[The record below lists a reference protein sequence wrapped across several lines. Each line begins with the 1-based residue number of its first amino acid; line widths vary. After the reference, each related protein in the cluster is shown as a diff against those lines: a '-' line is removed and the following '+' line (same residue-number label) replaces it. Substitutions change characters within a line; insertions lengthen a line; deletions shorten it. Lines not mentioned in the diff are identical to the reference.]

1 MIRMK
6 TKKLRVMHVTE
17 DLGVGGLERVVATLC
32 RAVDPSRFESSVLCL
47 REMGPFADELREQGF
62 SVSLLES
69 TAGRT
74 DYLSFLK
81 VARFLREQQ
90 VDVVHSHNTH
100 AFIDGGLGATLSG
113 VRTVVHTDHARSFP
127 DKRRYMVAEH
137 LLSHLAYRVV
147 GVSSDTSRNLIR
159 YERISPRKLTVIP
172 NGIDGAHAAARVD
185 VAAKRRELGITGAG
199 PVIGVGAR
207 LMEQKGIEFLL
218 RAMPALVARFPDL
231 TLVVAGEG
239 PLEAPLKSLAADLDV
254 ADHVRFAGVRLD
266 LAELLHVFDTFV
278 LPSVWEGLPMVIL
291 EALAAGCPVVASDV
305 GGVGT
310 AIEDGVNGALVPPRD
325 PDAIA
330 AAVTR
335 LLASPALR
343 ARFGEAGKR
352 VFRERFSADAMAR
365 RYEALYL
372 RQAS

>member
-1 MIRMK
+1 MK
-6 TKKLRVMHVTE
+6 TKKLRVMHVAE

-32 RAVDPSRFESSVLCL
+32 RAVDPSRFESAVLCL

-62 SVSLLES
+62 SVSLLPNTS
-69 TAGRT
+69 GRT

-81 VARFLREQQ
+81 VARFLRERE

-100 AFIDGGLGATLSG
+100 AFIDGGLGAALSG

-147 GVSSDTSRNLIR
+147 GVSSHTSENLVR

-172 NGIDGAHAAARVD
+172 NGIDGSHADRPVD
-185 VAAKRRELGITGAG
+185 VAAKRRDLGIAASG

-218 RAMPALVARFPDL
+218 RAMPALLARFPDL

-239 PLEAPLKSLAADLDV
+239 PLAESLKGLAADLGV

-266 LAELLHVFDTFV
+266 LAELLHVFDVFV

-310 AIEDGVNGALVPPRD
+310 AVEDGVNGALVPPRD
-325 PDAIA
+325 PNALA
-330 AAVTR
+330 AAVAR
-335 LLASPALR
+335 LLTSPALR
-343 ARFGEAGKR
+343 ARFGEAGRR
-352 VFRERFSADAMAR
+352 VFRERFSASAMAR